1 MNTFKMKRHNR
12 LYLLVLLLVS
22 ISLQCVY
29 GSVKTQRVDNT
40 PPGAEEF
47 NGQILAQIKKMRLQ
61 RGDQYKP
68 RTKHLSTDGSAKYTN
83 RLFLQSSPYLLQ
95 HAHNPVNWYPWGDEA
110 FSTAARLNRPIFLSV
125 GYSTCHWC
133 HVMEEESFE
142 DLEIATF
149 INENYIAIK
158 VDREERPDIDAI
170 YMAALHALGLNG
182 GWPMNVWLTPQKEPF
197 YGGTYFPARDG
208 DRGANMGLL
217 TLLTKLKLI
226 YEVQPQEI
234 VSASQS
240 LVGAIKASLIPV
252 AGSKIPDPQI
262 LNLAAAYY
270 KQNFDIF
277 NGGVGEAPKFP
288 NTTPFQFLLRQYQ
301 RSGDKELLKI
311 VNTTLN
317 KMAGGGIYDQI
328 GGGFHRYAI
337 DNEWL
342 VPHFEKMLYDNAL
355 LSVDY
360 LEAYQLTKNENFKRI
375 TNEILQYIMRE
386 MTSQQAGFYSA
397 TDADSHNPDGETEE
411 GYFFTW
417 DAKDL
422 LNLLGE
428 ENYSIFSEYY
438 GVSQH
443 GNFESRNILNT
454 PKSLD
459 EFCKTRQLDK
469 NTVQSIISKSRSLLY
484 KQRKKRP
491 APLRDEKIITAWNG
505 LMISAFAKAGLILD
519 NKEYINQAVSS
530 AHFILNNLYKN
541 GRLYRS
547 FKDNVASHN
556 AYLDDYTFLIAGLLD
571 VYEATYDI
579 QWIKKA
585 IELDAVLEQQ
595 FEDKKSGGF
604 YLTANDHEKLLSREK
619 PSFDSAEPTG
629 NSVQVLN
636 LLRLSEF
643 TSKQAYR
650 TRAENTFKAFS
661 PILNETPMALSKMLV
676 ALDFYFGSAREI
688 IIITAENNKASATPF
703 INALRDQF
711 SPNRIISIMAE
722 GKDLATQSNT
732 IKIAEGKRAFKGK
745 TTAYVCEQ
753 GACKLPTTDIE
764 VFRRQI
770 KTRNEL

>member
-1 MNTFKMKRHNR
+1 MKPQYRI
-12 LYLLVLLLVS
+12 YLFVILLATLAIQS
-22 ISLQCVY
+22 AY
-29 GSVKTQRVDNT
+29 GSDKFNRVDNT
-40 PPGAEEF
+40 PPGAEKF
-47 NGQILAQIKKMRLQ
+47 NAQILAKIKKMQLK
-61 RGDQYKP
+61 RGQQYKP
-68 RTKHLSTDGSAKYTN
+68 RTKHLTPAGKAKYTN

-110 FSTAARLNRPIFLSV
+110 FSAAARLNRPVLLSV

-182 GWPMNVWLTPQKEPF
+182 GWPMNVWLTPQKKPF

-208 DRGANMGLL
+208 DRGTNMGLL

-226 YEVQPQEI
+226 YDVQPQEI
-234 VSASQS
+234 ASASQS
-240 LVGAIKASLIPV
+240 LVDSIKASLIPL
-252 AGSKIPDPQI
+252 AGTKIPDPQI
-262 LNLAAAYY
+262 LQLAAAYY
-270 KQNFDIF
+270 KSNFDIF
-277 NGGVGEAPKFP
+277 NGGIGEAPKFP
-288 NTTPFQFLLRQYQ
+288 NTTPFQFLLRHYQ
-301 RSGDKELLKI
+301 RSGDKALLNI
-311 VNTTLN
+311 VNTTLT

-355 LSVDY
+355 LSIDY

-386 MTSQQAGFYSA
+386 MTAQQAGFYSA
-397 TDADSHNPDGETEE
+397 TDADSRTLDGETEE
-411 GYFFTW
+411 GYYFTW
-417 DAKDL
+417 DTTEL
-422 LNLLGE
+422 LNVLGKK
-428 ENYSIFSEYY
+428 NYDIFSQYY

-443 GNFESRNILNT
+443 GNFEGRNILNT
-454 PKSLD
+454 PLSLD
-459 EFCKTRQLDK
+459 DFCKSRQLNK
-469 NTVQSIISKSRSLLY
+469 NTVQNIISESRSLLY
-484 KQRKKRP
+484 KQRKQRP
-491 APLRDEKIITAWNG
+491 APLRDEKILTAWNG

-519 NKEYINQAVSS
+519 NKQYINQAVES

-541 GRLYRS
+541 GQLYRS
-547 FKDNVASHN
+547 FKDNTAWHN
-556 AYLDDYTFLIAGLLD
+556 AYLDDYAFLIAGLLD
-571 VYEATYDI
+571 IYEATYDI

-585 IELDAVLEQQ
+585 IELDKILEKQ

-604 YLTANDHEKLLSREK
+604 YLTGNDHEKLLSREK
-619 PSFDSAEPTG
+619 PSFDGAEPTG

-643 TSKQAYR
+643 TSNPAYR
-650 TRAENTFKAFS
+650 TRAEKTLKSFS
-661 PILNETPMALSKMLV
+661 VVLHETPMALSKMLLAV
-676 ALDFYFGSAREI
+676 DFYYGNAREI
-688 IIITAENNKASATPF
+688 VIITAENNKATATPF
-703 INALRDQF
+703 INVLRDQYL
-711 SPNRIISIMAE
+711 PNRILSVMAE
-722 GKDLATQSNT
+722 GKDLVIQSNT
-732 IKIAEGKRAFKGK
+732 IKIAEGKRAIKGK
-745 TTAYVCEQ
+745 ATAYVCEL

-770 KTRNEL
+770 SAQNEL